1 MVEFRGKLLAG
12 AGWMGASRLAVN
24 ALGFLSTVVLARI
37 LTPDDF
43 GLVAL
48 AMAMILLMS
57 AITDTSLASA
67 LVQHEDPGEDHC
79 NTILTMGVIRGVI
92 AAGLFALA
100 ANPLAD
106 LFREP
111 RLVDVMYVLSI
122 TLVLSGFANPRSIL
136 LTKDLIFWQ
145 QFMLQVSKKLTQ
157 LLIAVG
163 LALIYRSYW
172 AMILGT
178 VIGQAVSV
186 VVSYSVLPYRPRP
199 GLKHARE
206 LLGFSVWLT
215 LGSIVRT
222 ANWRIDHLLIGGF
235 LGRPALGYYSMG
247 SNLAAMPTQE
257 VTTPLFSALFPAFTR
272 VTDST
277 ERLVRNYRRAQ
288 STVTCAV
295 LPLGVGAALIAD
307 PLIPLLLGEKWRPA
321 VFVVQ
326 MLSAVF
332 ALQTIGSLA
341 QPLAMA
347 TGRTRMLFVR
357 DLQNFG
363 LRVPL
368 IVLGMFLA
376 GLPGILWARAI
387 TGSIAI
393 GFNMAVVRS
402 ITGLGYKTQLVDNL
416 RVLAAAAIMTG
427 GVLLAHAQLST
438 GLSWQGQLMELIALT
453 VIGAFLYIGSLAVLW
468 IAAGMPDGPEKEIV
482 QIFKQ
487 MGNRFAQSSQQ

>member
-24 ALGFLSTVVLARI
+24 ALGFVSTVVLARL

-48 AMAMILLMS
+48 GMAMILLMS

-67 LVQHEDPGEDHC
+67 LVQHDDPGEDHC
-79 NTILTMGVIRGVI
+79 NTIFTMGVVRG
-92 AAGLFALA
+92 FLA
-100 ANPLAD
+100 AAIFAAAAIPLAS
-106 LFREP
+106 LFDEP
-111 RLVDVMYVLSI
+111 RLVNVMYVLSI
-122 TLVLSGFANPRSIL
+122 TLVVSGFANPRSIL
-136 LTKDLIFWQ
+136 LTRQLIFWQ

-157 LLIAVG
+157 LLVAVV
-163 LALIYRSYW
+163 LALIYQSYW
-172 AMILGT
+172 ALILGT

-186 VVSYSVLPYRPRP
+186 LLSYCVLPYRPRL
-199 GLKHARE
+199 GLKHARD

-235 LGRPALGYYSMG
+235 LGRPALGHYSMG

-257 VTTPLFSALFPAFTR
+257 VTTPLFATLFPAFTH
-272 VTDST
+272 VTDSN

-288 STVTCAV
+288 STVTCVV

-307 PLIPLLLGEKWRPA
+307 PLIPMLLGEKWRPA

-347 TGRTRMLFVR
+347 TGHTRMLFVR
-357 DLQNFG
+357 DMQNFA

-368 IVLGMFLA
+368 IVLGMFVA
-376 GLPGILWARAI
+376 GLPGILWARAL

-402 ITGLGYKTQLVDNL
+402 ITGLGFKEQSADNL
-416 RVLAAAAIMTG
+416 RALAAAAVMTG
-427 GVLLAHAQLST
+427 GVLLVHGQLPAR
-438 GLSWQGQLMELIALT
+438 LSWQGQLLEVVSLIAL
-453 VIGAFLYIGSLAVLW
+453 GAVLYVGSLAAFW
-468 IAAGMPDGPEKEIV
+468 FAAKMPDGPEKEV
-482 QIFKQ
+482 MQILKQ
-487 MGNRFAQSSQQ
+487 MGNRLAQPSER